1 MLLYGDIDLNI
12 IDGSAIWLVS
22 MAEALSRTKSEVHLV
37 IKAPVH
43 NLRLLDQVRGIRNV
57 NIHQP
62 VIRNPRT
69 QGGMSCEDAR
79 ARLEQ
84 LDSSIHP
91 DVIIARGLEICAEI
105 ANSPALAN
113 RLWCYITDMAFP
125 RGVMSERQRRL
136 LHQTMTVS
144 RRVFA
149 QTEDARAYIEAMI
162 PVAAGKC
169 LILNPIIPDD
179 LFVDRASLS
188 ADNGP
193 LPAGLCREVRRETG
207 ARSKCAKSHFD
218 LRTMA

>member
-1 MLLYGDIDLNI
+1 
-12 IDGSAIWLVS
+12 
-22 MAEALSRTKSEVHLV
+22 
-37 IKAPVH
+37 
-43 NLRLLDQVRGIRNV
+43 
-57 NIHQP
+57 
-62 VIRNPRT
+62 
-69 QGGMSCEDAR
+69 MSCEDTR

-193 LPAGLCREVRRETG
+193 LRLVYAGKFAGTPAHARNVRSLTSTCGLWRSGRSDANRRQVPE
-207 ARSKCAKSHFD
+207 RS
-218 LRTMA
+218 